1 MFRAIILLTKGILR
15 NTRLRRNIMMW
26 IMLAAMLMLFLGSWL
41 IPDAWARKHVWLYF
55 LYWAICTWL
64 TIAGLLLAVF
74 DILIIRAAAR
84 AMQRR
89 IEQDIA
95 HIDARSAQSDAKTKG
110 EPK

>member
-26 IMLAAMLMLFLGSWL
+26 IMLAAMVMLFLGSWL

-55 LYWAICTWL
+55 LYWAVCTWL

-89 IEQDIA
+89 IEADIA
-95 HIDARSAQSDAKTKG
+95 HIDAKTK
-110 EPK
+110 EEQK

>member
-26 IMLAAMLMLFLGSWL
+26 IMLAAMVMLFLGSWL
-41 IPDAWARKHVWLYF
+41 ISDTWARKHVWMYF
-55 LYWAICTWL
+55 AYWAVCTWL

-74 DILIIRAAAR
+74 DILIIRTAAR

-89 IEQDIA
+89 IEADIA
-95 HIDARSAQSDAKTKG
+95 HIDAKTKG
-110 EPK
+110 ERK